1 MKSESI
7 SVTGRLVLAF
17 AIALGMVVVAIP
29 PAQAQT
35 FSVVHNFTGGSDGGG
50 PLSGFITDS
59 TGNMYGTTNSGG
71 ASNFGVVF
79 KVNTSGVETVLHTFN
94 GGTDG
99 ANPDGRLVRDKAGN
113 LYGTTTAGGVN
124 GAGTVFEVSPAG
136 KEIVL
141 HSLIGG
147 TQGSDPE
154 AGLAMDAAGNLYG
167 TATAGGANGNGTVF
181 ELVKPKTGGKW
192 LAKTLYSFGNGA
204 DGRIPVAGVAFD
216 GAGNLYGT
224 TSLGGTYGYGT
235 VFELTLS
242 GSSWTETILHHFQ
255 DGDDGGTP
263 YAGLIFEKGNFY
275 GAATEAG
282 SGGGGVVFELTP
294 ATGGGWTFTELYS
307 QPGWGISGT
316 FRNLIM
322 DATGNLYGTTHC
334 DGAPDAGT
342 VYKLT
347 LESGSWVYTSLYIF
361 TGGTDGLYSFSN
373 LVLEHGKLYGTTNE
387 GGADNYGVIFEV
399 TP

>member
-1 MKSESI
+1 MKFETI
-7 SVTGRLVLAF
+7 SAWGRLVLAF
-17 AIALGMVVVAIP
+17 AFVLGVVVVAMP
-29 PAQAQT
+29 RAQAQT
-35 FSVVHNFTGGSDGGG
+35 FSVVHSFTGGSDGSG

-59 TGNMYGTTNSGG
+59 AGNMYGTASTGG
-71 ASNFGVVF
+71 ASNYGVVF
-79 KVNTSGVETVLHTFN
+79 KVNASGVETVLHNFS

-99 ANPDGRLVRDKAGN
+99 ANPDGRLVRDKSGN
-113 LYGTTTAGGVN
+113 LYGTTTSGGVN
-124 GAGTVFEVSPAG
+124 GSGTVFEVSPAG
-136 KEIVL
+136 KEKVL

-167 TATAGGANGNGTVF
+167 TATTGGANGSGTVF

-192 LAKTLYSFGNGA
+192 LAKTLYSFGNGT
-204 DGRIPVAGVAFD
+204 DGGLPVAGVAFD
-216 GAGNLYGT
+216 GAGNIYGT
-224 TSLGGTYGYGT
+224 TSQGGAYGYGT
-235 VFELTLS
+235 VFELSPS
-242 GSSWTETILHHFQ
+242 GSGWKETTLHQFQ
-255 DGDDGGTP
+255 NLDDGGTP

-275 GAATEAG
+275 GAVTQ
-282 SGGGGVVFELTP
+282 GGNGEGGVVFELTP
-294 ATGGGWTFTELYS
+294 ATGGGWTFSELYS
-307 QPGWGISGT
+307 QPGWGISGS

-322 DATGNLYGTTHC
+322 DAEGNLYGTTHC

-387 GGADNYGVIFEV
+387 GGAHGLGVIFEV
-399 TP
+399 TL